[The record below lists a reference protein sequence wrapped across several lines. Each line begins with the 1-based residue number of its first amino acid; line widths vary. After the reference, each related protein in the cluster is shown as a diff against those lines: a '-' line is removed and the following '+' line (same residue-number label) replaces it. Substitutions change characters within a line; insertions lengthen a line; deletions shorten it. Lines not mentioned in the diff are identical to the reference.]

1 MWIFFVGVY
10 IMKKGNI
17 FLRTIL
23 STVAAT
29 LGLAVSSS
37 AQSEEPAVERDTVLM
52 DPLYFVVDGSAVND
66 ENENQRLW
74 NELMKYKL
82 WGTDSVIFNKGGFR
96 IAEPSGYTGT
106 AKGKVMFYNGGH
118 TLGGPII
125 SGNDLDFGYYGG
137 GADGDTLLKGPVRA
151 GWLTLTNWYDAPNAK
166 YEGIYCFEGQIYF
179 PGPDRFTNPN
189 RNENEHREGDAVD
202 VTKRFIANVHKGG
215 GKIYADWD
223 KDMPVP
229 GSSDVIVPGL
239 PDLFNNDGTGLD
251 GHFKDC
257 PKDEVP
263 EPEKKLSVPAIKTVS
278 SWDPAI
284 DVSSNAGKI
293 IFVHVPPITAEDL
306 KQSPKKVWY
315 DKYVENVKAGGSK
328 GEIIYVLMPSNKH
341 NANKK
346 TGRLTRIFSRDGFNF
361 ENSANDMKIQVAIV
375 KDNATWDET
384 AQMWKNLNEPEYN
397 EHGLPLEIENE
408 DKPYWI
414 RGTGEWKNLDK
425 INITPVADSNYAGN
439 LLFYTTAPV
448 DWKPFTGTDGDKSVG
463 AKFQGTFITT
473 DNFFIADHLSIAG
486 QLIAGKKLR
495 FESDFDGEFHYVPFN
510 AAEIKSN
517 IFSSDTFKEKDN
529 YWYPMNFYLT
539 DTAHTEVSFDYC
551 LAFFGGNP
559 GEVAIPGSMAG
570 LSFADKDDL
579 AFGAV
584 DSEGNTHPMPLC
596 SKNETGHVVIAK
608 NTRVPTAATMPY
620 ISVRRDSTIEEDE
633 YMLFKITNLNG
644 ATISGGRF
652 DGGLLVK
659 LIDDDNKPPH
669 FIDLDKTKLVVPEN
683 TTKAK
688 AGTIKAEDDEGD
700 SFTYEITGGTA
711 EDLFDIGLTSGVV
724 TMKNGVEPFDYEEWA
739 ESKTSYTLKVEVCDT
754 RAGSFNTLLCTQAT
768 FKVSVGDVNET
779 PYFTNVSNTIEI
791 AENASLSSNKVS
803 SEDTDSKTYT
813 QDTKFLSDEY
823 AIIDGDSDIFEITST
838 GYIKPKV
845 VLDYETKSEYEIK
858 VRVRDA
864 NRDSDKN
871 LLYPDLYEDRVFK
884 VVVTDVEDGPK
895 FEYVAYNGTINE
907 NSVNPDT
914 VKLDHKI
921 KATTSQVGATITYSL
936 VDESKTFEI
945 DPSTGVITVA
955 KNAVLDYETKNTYTM
970 TVIASDNG
978 KVVQTDKAA
987 VTITL
992 NDVNEKPIFV
1002 EPTKTLTFPENEKG
1016 YVIGSLTFDDLDTAT
1031 KFRNNKFKLLN
1042 NEKDFILD
1050 EDTGVLTTAR
1060 KFDYETEEKTYELNI
1075 LIYDASGDDNLTA
1088 TGTIVVELTNIN
1100 EPPFLTK
1107 TEFTVPESD
1116 PVGTALKE
1124 NLEADDIDGPDT
1136 KFNFFILDGDEEVSA
1151 TKEFKLDSKTGVFT
1165 VASPLDFEKK
1175 ESYSIK
1181 IRVRDEHD
1189 GFSDSTVTIKVIDVN
1204 EAPSIVVDTIYV
1216 KEDQKINDPFSTVK
1230 TDKDDPDIK
1239 NADFR
1244 NNVYENTDNNET
1256 FKVNP
1261 NGDVILLKTVDYE
1274 SDSIYSIMVRVTD
1287 KDDKN
1292 LTSTKKVVVKV
1303 LDVYEKSVV
1312 KITRVSDK
1320 DSVYLNPDSVF
1331 VNQPYVD
1338 VEWLADDK
1346 TKTSTDSLK
1355 PGCNVITKTYK
1366 DPTKNDPGS
1375 ASVVV
1380 CYSDAA
1386 PIVTISANGDNVSAD
1401 NIYTVVEKA
1410 TKNDTAIYVNEKKN
1424 DIKVTVKDT
1433 AANVSKS
1440 FTVNL
1445 VLDTVSYSEDIFK
1458 NIKSVA
1464 DAKISRKDKSSSEV
1478 STTSENGNT
1487 IKNTYTETVNGV
1499 TATVTYYTDK
1509 KGNDI
1514 KRSVIT
1520 SSGKTEEIAVIEVS
1534 YTATKLDGTKVTI
1547 SYFADASTGERVT
1560 LKTGLTES
1568 ESVLSA
1574 DGDDIV
1580 GTYKVSYTYTD
1591 KNNNAVNVS
1600 YYLDE
1605 KGKIAKNKEGNIG
1618 YNVGYTY
1625 VNKFGNSS
1633 YKEVFIVLDQKGPVV
1648 KIESPSEGEVL
1659 TATFVEVK
1667 WTVNG
1672 VEQDTLRVQGLE
1684 KGSNTIVRV
1693 FRDKAGNES
1702 SDTVNVMVKN
1712 VKNINIDV
1720 EKPVTLVS
1728 LDSVQK
1734 YYDKNPPK
1742 DNQSYTVSFFNYKKD
1757 VESVEIV
1764 GIKGKATEGSGDEL
1778 YPGLDGHLGPT
1789 LVVDARVPVVNA
1801 VGGLATL
1808 DDIVSANGM
1817 IALEGVDAANGT
1829 KIPVSE
1835 YVDKYCTDE
1844 FKKSMTSDYS
1854 RMNLYWTTIRVNVWV
1869 YTNLG
1874 SFIEKYTYDY
1884 DLDDPDYVSSAGHIK
1899 TFFEMTPDKNGDV
1912 RTKKG
1917 RLLGTG
1923 AYLFKTEVKMT
1934 SKLRCTL
1941 PPVSQD
1947 EANRKKNAVIKSS
1960 DELLKSFGYRRPVN
1974 K

>member
-10 IMKKGNI
+10 IMKKGNL
-17 FLRTIL
+17 FLRTVL
-23 STVAAT
+23 STVAAA
-29 LGLAVSSS
+29 LGLAVSAS
-37 AQSEEPAVERDTVLM
+37 AQEEEPAVERDTVLLK
-52 DPLYFVVDGSAVND
+52 PLQFTVNGAVVTD

-82 WGTDSVIFNKGGFR
+82 WGTDSVVFNKGRFR
-96 IAEPSGYTGT
+96 IAETSGYTGS
-106 AKGKVMFYNGGH
+106 AKDKIIFNNGYH
-118 TLGGPII
+118 TLGGPIVA
-125 SGNDLDFGYYGG
+125 GGDLQFSYPGL
-137 GADGDTLLKGPVRA
+137 GAHFDTLLVGPVRA
-151 GWLTLTNWYDAPNAK
+151 GWLVLPGWYDAQNVD
-166 YEGIYCFEGQIYF
+166 YQGVYCFEHQIYF
-179 PGPDRFTNPN
+179 DQPDRFSISDGNASTVAN
-189 RNENEHREGDAVD
+189 
-202 VTKRFIANVHKGG
+202 RFIANVHKSG
-215 GKIYADWD
+215 GKVYADWD
-223 KDMPVP
+223 KDYYDAGM
-229 GSSDVIVPGL
+229 DLNFPGL
-239 PDLFNNDGTGLD
+239 PNLNLD
-251 GHFKDC
+251 GSFAEC
-257 PKDEVP
+257 PTEVP
-263 EPEKKLSVPAIKTVS
+263 QPEKKLTVPTLNLSGI
-278 SWDPAI
+278 SWGSAVDLTAPTEEVKSI
-284 DVSSNAGKI
+284 DI
-293 IFVHVPPITAEDL
+293 PPITATDL
-306 KQSPKKVWY
+306 TKSPKQVWY
-315 DKYVENVKAGGSK
+315 DKFVEDIHVSGHTGK
-328 GEIIYVLMPSNKH
+328 ILYIYMPSNKH

-346 TGRLTRIFSRDGFNF
+346 TGRLTRIFSRDGFHF
-361 ENSANDMKIQVAIV
+361 ENSANDMRIQVVYVNDDAV
-375 KDNATWDET
+375 WDD
-384 AQMWKNLNEPEYN
+384 ASQSWKNVDLTKATVVP
-397 EHGLPLEIENE
+397 
-408 DKPYWI
+408 
-414 RGTGEWKNLDK
+414 
-425 INITPVADSNYAGN
+425 DSNYAGN
-439 LLFYTTAPV
+439 LLFYTPADVT
-448 DWKPFTGTDGDKSVG
+448 WMPFKAASGDAGDG
-463 AKFQGTFITT
+463 AHFQGTFMTAGR
-473 DNFFIADHLSIAG
+473 FMVYDHLSIAG
-486 QLIAGKKLR
+486 QLIAGKTLW
-495 FESDFDGEFHYVPFN
+495 FESEFNGEFHYVPFN
-510 AAEIKSN
+510 SAEIKSN
-517 IFSSDTFKEKDN
+517 IFSSDIFKEKEN

-551 LAFFGGNP
+551 LAFFGSDV
-559 GEVAIPGSMAG
+559 EIPASLNGF
-570 LSFADKDDL
+570 SFAEPADLDFDDK
-579 AFGAV
+579 
-584 DSEGNTHPMPLC
+584 THPMPRC
-596 SKNETGHVVIAK
+596 SKGETGHVVIAK
-608 NTRVPTAATMPY
+608 DTRYPTAATMPY
-620 ISVRRDSTIEEDE
+620 INVKLDGVLEEDE
-633 YMLFKITNLNG
+633 YMLFKISNLNG

-739 ESKTSYTLKVEVCDT
+739 ESNTSYTLKVEVCDT

-1016 YVIGSLTFDDLDTAT
+1016 YVIGTLTFDDLDTAV
-1031 KFRNNKFKLLN
+1031 KFRNNKFKLMN

-1050 EDTGVLTTAR
+1050 EDSGLLTTAR

-1075 LIYDASGDDNLTA
+1075 LIFDASGDDNLTA

-1136 KFNFFILDGDEEVSA
+1136 KFNFFILDGDEEVGA

-1261 NGDVILLKTVDYE
+1261 NGDVILLKTIDYE

-1287 KDDKN
+1287 KDDNN
-1292 LTSTKKVVVKV
+1292 LTSTKKVIVKV

-1386 PIVTISANGDNVSAD
+1386 PIVTISANGDNVAAD

-1464 DAKISRKDKSSSEV
+1464 DSKIARKDKSSSEV

-1625 VNKFGNSS
+1625 VNKYGNSS